1 MTADPARYRVLT
13 DELNWP
19 ADAAIV
25 ARLRAGESIPMD
37 ERGEIRT
44 ARRGEVISDVPPGS
58 VGWLI
63 DQGLIEPVAATAARK
78 GVMRDGDT
86 R

>member
-1 MTADPARYRVLT
+1 MTADRARYRVLT

-37 ERGEIRT
+37 KRGRFAPPAAGRWCPT
-44 ARRGEVISDVPPGS
+44 CRQARWA
-58 VGWLI
+58 GWLTW
-63 DQGLIEPVAATAARK
+63 G
-78 GVMRDGDT
+78 
-86 R
+86 

>member
-1 MTADPARYRVLT
+1 MTADRARYRVLT

-44 ARRGEVISDVPPGS
+44 ARRGEVVSDVPAGS
-58 VGWLI
+58 VGWLV
-63 DQGLIEPVAATAARK
+63 DQGRIEPVTAVTRK
-78 GVMRDGDT
+78 GVMRDGDAG
-86 R
+86 